1 MPESMDF
8 GAFAADGLAQA
19 IRAFNLGPVL
29 ADRCRHVLW
38 NVNHRGDV
46 IGRPMDGVLAEAIQV
61 LLESGRAF
69 RYGNEIVLEQVR
81 HEEATLV
88 PLALNGRAEPG
99 AEAWLSNLMVVDSGD
114 GQIEIQAGFPSRL
127 ARSLLADEGL
137 WRSLPTIE
145 FYSHRPVFDRDY
157 SLCRPGYHA
166 DSRILVHGPAITP
179 ILHEPSTGP
188 ATPVIDRLPPGL
200 GKLFSEF
207 CWRSEADLV
216 NAVGYL
222 LGGLLVNH
230 FVDAPH
236 PVALVRRESR
246 GHRQDPRDAGGRL
259 RPRRVRAGPDR
270 VLAG

>member
-1 MPESMDF
+1 M
-8 GAFAADGLAQA
+8 
-19 IRAFNLGPVL
+19 
-29 ADRCRHVLW
+29 
-38 NVNHRGDV
+38 
-46 IGRPMDGVLAEAIQV
+46 
-61 LLESGRAF
+61 
-69 RYGNEIVLEQVR
+69 
-81 HEEATLV
+81 

-157 SLCRPGYHA
+157 SLCGPGYHA

-230 FVDAPH
+230 FVNAPH
-236 PVALVRRESR
+236 PVALVDGNRE
-246 GHRQDPRDAGGRL
+246 GIGKTLVMQAVACVLDGFAPVPIDFARDEELAKRLGAELRDGRVDDVLFDNVRNRLASALVEANALSPVISFRSLGQSALSGGRT
-259 RPRRVRAGPDR
+259 PISGPSPPT
-270 VLAG
+270 VPKPPPT